1 MSLQLRSV
9 VIDNLS
15 WVSRTDGQW
24 EELQVCN
31 CDCVPL
37 SLTHFIRDT
46 PVGVDYLFIR
56 DTTVGVGNAHGDFIW
71 YL

>member
-37 SLTHFIRDT
+37 SLIICPGCPIPGIICALDH
-46 PVGVDYLFIR
+46 VGS
-56 DTTVGVGNAHGDFIW
+56 DFA
-71 YL
+71 LSC

>member
-1 MSLQLRSV
+1 MTLFGKFDV
-9 VIDNLS
+9 
-15 WVSRTDGQW
+15 
-24 EELQVCN
+24 
-31 CDCVPL
+31 
-37 SLTHFIRDT
+37 LTHFIQDT

>member
-1 MSLQLRSV
+1 MAISLVLFD
-9 VIDNLS
+9 IGY
-15 WVSRTDGQW
+15 W
-24 EELQVCN
+24 
-31 CDCVPL
+31 
-37 SLTHFIRDT
+37 LTHFIRDT

>member
-1 MSLQLRSV
+1 MERQFFL
-9 VIDNLS
+9 
-15 WVSRTDGQW
+15 
-24 EELQVCN
+24 ELLAV
-31 CDCVPL
+31 
-37 SLTHFIRDT
+37 LTHFIRDT